1 MPRLRSFLEWV
12 EFSPFEFGLAKYGVF
27 GKAADFGAKFYKGR
41 LVKKFDEVPLS
52 YLQGK
57 HYELRHMNT
66 EIKQDIRKAE
76 IQSCIKVDW
85 KISV

>member
-1 MPRLRSFLEWV
+1 M

-27 GKAADFGAKFYKGR
+27 GKTADFGAKFYKGR

-57 HYELRHMNT
+57 HCELGHMNT
-66 EIKQDIRKAE
+66 EILTRYIRKAM
-76 IQSCIKVDW
+76 IQSCTDFSLVMFYRSI
-85 KISV
+85 

>member
-1 MPRLRSFLEWV
+1 MPGLRSFLEWV

-27 GKAADFGAKFYKGR
+27 GKTADFGAKFYKGR